1 MKHFF
6 YAFFIVTLSLL
17 ASACQRMAEQDSP
30 VHRTTHTITATLE
43 GKTDTKTVLSEPD
56 ENGIY
61 YPYWSV
67 GDAVAVYVDGINK
80 PDTYSLVSG
89 AGTGKG
95 SFSGTLFGS
104 RLVALYPAADKTEEG
119 LKDNL
124 LTFELPATQKYV
136 MGSFGKD
143 AFPML
148 AVSTS
153 SDLSFKNLCSVLKVS
168 MTGRETIKSI
178 KFISNDSWMSV
189 SGKAIVRTDFSS
201 EPLLEMA
208 DDGSPEVILE
218 CGSVELD
225 PTVPTDFFLVIPP
238 GTYHGGFTI
247 EIKTYNGQVTR
258 STTKDITFGRSQFRA
273 IPPFECVGSGE
284 VDLDVVPYNQIWYV
298 TNGDYILG
306 FPEEGLFNVPIISN
320 TYENGK
326 GVITFAGPVT
336 EIKSYAFSNGGLKE
350 IHLPDCVTTIGE
362 CAFGFSSLS
371 SFRTPEQLSSLDMNP
386 FRGCNLLSQFYGK
399 WASEDGRYIVLDDG
413 VLATCAPGAMRETEV
428 VPEGIKSL
436 DKYAFM
442 YNNITRRV
450 ILPEGVTSIENA
462 CFQSCTVLET
472 VSLPA
477 SLDKLGGNIFLDC
490 PNLKKFE
497 GNCELIW
504 DDGVIL
510 VDSSGMVILFVGK
523 DIEEYSVPE
532 GVTCLGSS
540 SFVGLPNLRSLTFP
554 STLNELWSN
563 WISDCPKLE
572 FFYGPQTTDDHH
584 CLVFYGDYLVAATP
598 VCPADYVIPTDAGI
612 EAIFLSVFDNN
623 KTIEHLTIPEEVYFI
638 YGQAFSNMTNLKSVR
653 LSAALNDFGF
663 NNFTNDEALESI
675 YVRSFTP
682 PTYTED
688 SFCFAGHDGLKVY
701 VPKGFEKLYETASG
715 WSAYSQYLEGYE
727 YEDLEDPDYYI
738 SSDYSHD
745 GEVVTLQTASE
756 GDGIDLVL
764 LGDGYSDRQIADGT
778 YDAAMQ
784 KMMDAFFGEEPYTTY
799 RNLFNVYAITVVSA
813 TEGYDHGGQAL
824 GSWFGGGT
832 QVGGNDG
839 KCMDYAQKVVPE
851 AKMNNAL
858 IVVAMNRDYYA
869 GTCYMYYPSSGD
881 YGEGTSVAYFP
892 TSSNEDTYIGLVR
905 HEAGGHGFAKLADE
919 YAYDSPITDE
929 DKSALEANM
938 VYGWSKNVDFT
949 SDPEKVK
956 WAKFLKDERYQYDG
970 LGVFEGGAT
979 YATGVWR
986 PTENS
991 MMRYNDSPFN
1001 APSREA
1007 IWYRIHKLAYGDN
1020 WEYNYEDFVAYDAKN
1035 RKTAAA
1041 TKMASPNNYV
1051 ERRMEPTH
1059 PPVVVHQT
1067 WKEAMQKAKARKP
1080 APQQNAAPAPRNPV
1094 NTPVKTSD
1102 FR

>member
-1 MKHFF
+1 
-6 YAFFIVTLSLL
+6 
-17 ASACQRMAEQDSP
+17 
-30 VHRTTHTITATLE
+30 
-43 GKTDTKTVLSEPD
+43 
-56 ENGIY
+56 
-61 YPYWSV
+61 
-67 GDAVAVYVDGINK
+67 
-80 PDTYSLVSG
+80 
-89 AGTGKG
+89 
-95 SFSGTLFGS
+95 
-104 RLVALYPAADKTEEG
+104 
-119 LKDNL
+119 
-124 LTFELPATQKYV
+124 
-136 MGSFGKD
+136 
-143 AFPML
+143 
-148 AVSTS
+148 
-153 SDLSFKNLCSVLKVS
+153 
-168 MTGRETIKSI
+168 
-178 KFISNDSWMSV
+178 
-189 SGKAIVRTDFSS
+189 
-201 EPLLEMA
+201 
-208 DDGSPEVILE
+208 
-218 CGSVELD
+218 
-225 PTVPTDFFLVIPP
+225 
-238 GTYHGGFTI
+238 
-247 EIKTYNGQVTR
+247 
-258 STTKDITFGRSQFRA
+258 
-273 IPPFECVGSGE
+273 
-284 VDLDVVPYNQIWYV
+284 
-298 TNGDYILG
+298 
-306 FPEEGLFNVPIISN
+306 
-320 TYENGK
+320 
-326 GVITFAGPVT
+326 
-336 EIKSYAFSNGGLKE
+336 
-350 IHLPDCVTTIGE
+350 
-362 CAFGFSSLS
+362 
-371 SFRTPEQLSSLDMNP
+371 
-386 FRGCNLLSQFYGK
+386 
-399 WASEDGRYIVLDDG
+399 
-413 VLATCAPGAMRETEV
+413 MRETEV
-428 VPEGIKSL
+428 IPEGIESL
-436 DKYAFM
+436 GKYAFKS
-442 YNNITRRV
+442 NDITRHV
-450 ILPEGVTSIENA
+450 IIPEGVKSIGDN
-462 CFQSCTVLET
+462 CFASCSVLET
-472 VSLPA
+472 VTLPT
-477 SLDKLGGNIFLDC
+477 SLDKLGGNLFLNC

-497 GNCELIW
+497 GECELIW
-504 DDGVIL
+504 DDGVLL
-510 VDSSGMVILFVGK
+510 VDSSGEILMFVGK
-523 DIEEYSVPE
+523 DIEDYSIPE
-532 GVTCLGSS
+532 GVTSLGYR
-540 SFVGLPNLRSLTFP
+540 SFMDLPNLKSLTFP
-554 STLNELWSN
+554 STLSNLWSDWMGN
-563 WISDCPKLE
+563 CPNLE
-572 FFYGPQTTDDHH
+572 YFYGPQTTDDHH

-598 VCPADYVIPTDAGI
+598 VCPADYVVPSNAGI
-612 EAIFLSVFDNN
+612 ERVFMSVFADCQ
-623 KTIEHLTIPEEVYFI
+623 TIETLTLPDDIYFI
-638 YGQAFSNMTNLKSVR
+638 YAYTFCRMPKLKSVR
-653 LSAALNDFGF
+653 LPAALNDFGW
-663 NNFTNDEALESI
+663 NNFAGDEALESI
-675 YVRSFTP
+675 YVRSFAP
-682 PTYTED
+682 PSYEED
-688 SFCFAGHDGLKVY
+688 SYAFVGHDGLKVY
-701 VPKGFEKLYETASG
+701 VPKGFEKVYESASG
-715 WSAYSQYLEGYE
+715 WSAYAQYLEGYE

-832 QVGGNDG
+832 EVGGNDG
-839 KCMDYAQKVVPE
+839 KCMDYARKVVPE

-892 TSSNEDTYIGLVR
+892 TSSNEATYLGLVR

-919 YAYDSPITDE
+919 YAHDSPISDE
-929 DKSALEANM
+929 QKSALEANM

-1007 IWYRIHKLAYGDN
+1007 IWYRIHKLAYGDD

-1041 TKMASPNNYV
+1041 TKTASPNNYV

>member
-17 ASACQRMAEQDSP
+17 ASACQRMTEQDAP
-30 VHRTTHTITATLE
+30 EHRATHTLTAVLE
-43 GKTDTKTVLSEPD
+43 GKTDTKTLLSEPD

-67 GDAVAVYVDGINK
+67 GDAVAVYVDGINM

-104 RLVALYPAADKTEEG
+104 QLVALYPVGDKTEEG

-124 LTFELPATQKYV
+124 LTFELPAIQKYV
-136 MGSFGKD
+136 KGSFGKD

-148 AVSTS
+148 AVSAS

-168 MTGRETIKSI
+168 MTGSETIRSI

-371 SFRTPEQLSSLDMNP
+371 SFRTPEQLSTIGWVP
-386 FRGCNLLSQFYGK
+386 FRNCRFLSKFYGK
-399 WASEDGRYIVLDDG
+399 WASEDGRFIILDDG
-413 VLATCAPGAMRETEV
+413 VLATCAPGSMRETEV
-428 VPEGIKSL
+428 VPEGVKSL

-442 YNNITRRV
+442 YNDITRKV
-450 ILPEGVTSIENA
+450 ILPEGVTSIGNS
-462 CFQSCTVLET
+462 CFQSCSVLET

-532 GVTCLGSS
+532 GVTCLGFS

-881 YGEGTSVAYFP
+881 YGEGMSVAYFP

-1041 TKMASPNNYV
+1041 TKTASPNNYV

-1094 NTPVKTSD
+1094 NSPVKTSD